1 MSICK
6 ENKKETQDFDKV
18 RIIFGRYIEK
28 SLNYETRTRVTA
40 G

>member
-18 RIIFGRYIEK
+18 RIFFGRYIEK
-28 SLNYETRTRVTA
+28 SLNYGTRTRVTA